1 MERRQLKWE
10 NTLQFPGEK
19 CRWQIGTQD
28 SLLFSFVPWSSWRVF
43 IHGLFGI
50 RPWSSRQTALLPQG
64 LVPCGPKVFPPLS
77 QRALEKTDTVPWC
90 WMLTLAGSQII
101 ISHDHGVSCHG
112 PASPLLAGSSH
123 QVQELPAPSPLC
135 NIPDFVLLWRF
146 WAAAVGHL
154 QLKPPCPATLDLTP
168 SVSGLLCH
176 LSHTSLSQFYH
187 LHFPKSGCC
196 LCELLWVLRH
206 CWLNREVPSCPHHPT
221 SHCWWPPIPRVP
233 HPWGTL
239 WIFYPGDDMEY
250 PLYNPP
256 EPPNATCCVLGTGSF
271 KEKGSESQMLQ
282 THSRQ
287 TPEECWTHTIRN
299 LFG

>member
-1 MERRQLKWE
+1 MQVADWNTGFPLALLCALKLLKGVYPWFIWDQTLEQQTNSPAPTGTCALWTKGFSSSLPESSRE
-10 NTLQFPGEK
+10 NWYCAMVLDAHPG
-19 CRWQIGTQD
+19 RVPD
-28 SLLFSFVPWSSWRVF
+28 HHLPWSWC
-43 IHGLFGI
+43 
-50 RPWSSRQTALLPQG
+50 LLPWPS
-64 LVPCGPKVFPPLS
+64 LPF
-77 QRALEKTDTVPWC
+77 
-90 WMLTLAGSQII
+90 AGSIFP
-101 ISHDHGVSCHG
+101 SGTRA
-112 PASPLLAGSSH
+112 ASPI
-123 QVQELPAPSPLC
+123 PLC

-221 SHCWWPPIPRVP
+221 SHCWWPPIPHVP

-256 EPPNATCCVLGTGSF
+256 EPPNATCCVLGTGLF